1 MHAQVTQLQ
10 SVVVVAF
17 FIMKRALEE
26 DYYSYW
32 PLRPRKIALTA
43 SYRDG
48 CPYCGASHL
57 SYKEWSSF
65 GTVPNP
71 RETYEL
77 CSTCMQKWMGK
88 HFQIVSW
95 WRWSPEG
102 GSQEHFA
109 TSPCFP
115 INSLR

>member
-17 FIMKRALEE
+17 FIMQRAVEE

-32 PLRPRKIALTA
+32 GRPRKIAPTA

-57 SYKEWSSF
+57 SYNERSSF
-65 GTVPNP
+65 GAVLNPN
-71 RETYEL
+71 ETYEL
-77 CSTCMQKWMGK
+77 CRTCMRNWMGK
-88 HFQIVSW
+88 HFKIVQW

-115 INSLR
+115 ISSLR

>member
-10 SVVVVAF
+10 SVVVVVAF
-17 FIMKRALEE
+17 FIMKRAVEE

-32 PLRPRKIALTA
+32 GRPRKIALTA

-57 SYKEWSSF
+57 SYNEWSSF
-65 GTVPNP
+65 GTVLNP
-71 RETYEL
+71 KETYEL
-77 CSTCMQKWMGK
+77 CSTCMEKWMGK
-88 HFQIVSW
+88 HFQITSW
-95 WRWSPEG
+95 WRWSPQG
-102 GSQEHFA
+102 GSQEQFA
-109 TSPCFP
+109 TSPCFH